1 MRISLISLL
10 LLLIPSL
17 GFTAVPANEVG
28 PTTSKTRHRDR
39 FTLSTN
45 LLDWALVIP
54 NIGVE
59 YDLGNPQR
67 MSTPSIFMQF
77 KGSPAGRDYLKEGLY
92 NQDSYRFW
100 DARLDWR
107 YHFTFHRHAELFTS
121 RFYAGLFG
129 EYMDYTM
136 RTPLDMRHR
145 DALKDG
151 TALIFGLTGGYD
163 FPGFSY
169 HNKHFFQFQVGTSA
183 GVIHTEYDAHTA
195 EGIGSYGSTFP
206 MLTELRFALTYRT
219 RSISRKY
226 WQPNYAR
233 YQRIKA
239 EDDRLLEQLD
249 ALQAEME
256 IDPVTIYMKHAPGID
271 TLFLEPLTLP
281 QVRRAFRIRFGSPY
295 FRPEQLQPLHNN
307 VAFPITAPGE
317 HYLVRYSIPVRA
329 HDYDA
334 EESEREYYFPFRVR
348 FEGYDEA
355 YNRMLSYNRALRNYY
370 QSNGKRLPSMMV
382 QALNR
387 DEFVGSPTI
396 SEILK
401 VINAKWPESDLSRSE
416 VTGVYY
422 REDGEFKPIKE
433 DEMTRRGTYAFGLRF
448 HSQISESFD
457 TLTTRFNL
465 EPFVEDEVQ
474 SMYETLLRASTTTEF
489 YVPHTWLNGKER
501 EVTRLDVIKALEAEG
516 YKGYTED
523 NIQVDDTIRYGRNV
537 GIASFGN
544 VLPELRFIYVVED
557 STSLALG
564 NQLHKALQKGLNPRK
579 ATWNLDIKFNST
591 YGPICQ
597 GKWNSKHELVPADPT
612 EVIDAV
618 MRFLRRANPNLVENS
633 IMPFMVENY
642 TYSGV
647 HEIPDGKPLN
657 RWTILRFAYRFINT
671 DGRSRVAYAHVAY
684 RLKLPSRSHD

>member
-169 HNKHFFQFQVGTSA
+169 HNKHFFQFQVGASA

-317 HYLVRYSIPVRA
+317 HYLIRYSIPVRA

-448 HSQISESFD
+448 HSQVSESFD

-579 ATWNLDIKFNST
+579 ATWNLDVNFNST